1 MQKNKSKKNSKAE
14 PVKEVELIN
23 NSSINRFYIYGV
35 IILFCFILYGN
46 TIPNDYALD
55 DAMVITSNQYTQKGF
70 DGIKNIF
77 LYDSFKGFN
86 ENMLNGVAGGRYR
99 PLSMV
104 TFAVEHAFFG
114 DNPHISHFI
123 NICLYAFTCVLVFII
138 LSEFLKKYPQ
148 RNWYTS
154 ISFIATILFLA
165 HPIHTEV
172 VANIKCRDEIMSLL
186 FSLLTLWFLIKYF
199 NLNKTLFLFL
209 SAFCFSLALLSK
221 EIAIVFI
228 LIIPLTFYFFT
239 DIPIKKIILSILPLV
254 MIAIIF
260 IVTRQMIIGRTS
272 VDTVFAKSLMND
284 SFVYM
289 NPSQKYATI
298 TYTLGMYLKLTFFP
312 HPLTWDY
319 YPYHIPIMEWSN
331 ILVLIS
337 FALMIF
343 FIVVGLKGLKNKNFL
358 SYCILFYL
366 IPLSITS
373 NILFPVGAF
382 MGERFLYASTLGF
395 TMVIAYLM
403 IVKPKPIFKTIFA
416 KPLLFLIPVLALYS
430 FKTINRNKAWK
441 DTFTIVE
448 TDVKT
453 SANSVKSNGEYGQH
467 LYNRAEKLTDPA
479 EKARRYEYMLPYL
492 EKSFKIDPNQPTTNF
507 ILGTLYGRYKNDL
520 EKSIYFLNN
529 AMNLDPANISP
540 YNNLGTAYGITKQYD
555 KAIEVFE
562 KGLKIEPQNKEILN
576 NLSLTYKMLGNHEKS
591 QEYANKASVIPDPKK

>member
-1 MQKNKSKKNSKAE
+1 MQKNKAKKNNPVAPVKEIE
-14 PVKEVELIN
+14 PVKKITLN
-23 NSSINRFYIYGV
+23 PFYIYGI
-35 IILFCFILYGN
+35 IILFAFILYGN

-55 DAMVITSNQYTQKGF
+55 DAMVITNNHYTQKGF
-70 DGIKNIF
+70 EGIKDIF

-99 PLSMV
+99 PLSIA
-104 TFAVEHAFFG
+104 TFAIEHAFFG

-123 NICLYAFTCVLVFII
+123 NICLYAFTCVLIFII
-138 LSEFLKKYPQ
+138 LSELLKKYPEYS
-148 RNWYTS
+148 WYNS
-154 ISFIATILFLA
+154 IPFIASILFLA

-172 VANIKCRDEIMSLL
+172 IANIKCRDEILSLL
-186 FSLLTLWFLIKYF
+186 FSLLTLWLLLKY
-199 NLNKTLFLFL
+199 LNTKKIVVLF
-209 SAFCFSLALLSK
+209 FSFVCYALALLSK
-221 EIAIVFI
+221 EIAVVFM

-239 DIPIKKIILSILPLV
+239 DASLKKIILSVIPLLV
-254 MIAIIF
+254 TAIIF
-260 IVTRQMIIGRTS
+260 ITVRQAIIGRTS
-272 VDTVFAKSLMND
+272 VDTVFAKNLLND
-284 SFVYM
+284 SFAFM
-289 NPSQKYATI
+289 TPGQKYATI
-298 TYTLGMYLKLTFFP
+298 FYTFGMYLKLIFFP

-319 YPYHIPIMEWSN
+319 YPYHIPIMEWSS
-331 ILVLIS
+331 ILVLFS
-337 FALMIF
+337 FVLMLI
-343 FIVVGLKGLKNKNFL
+343 FIVIGLKGLKNKTFI

-366 IPLSITS
+366 VPLSLTS

-395 TMVIAYLM
+395 TLMIAYL
-403 IVKPKPIFKTIFA
+403 IVMKPKPVFKTVFS

-467 LYNRAEKLTDPA
+467 LYNRAEKITDPEA
-479 EKARRYEYMLPYL
+479 KNRAYERLLPYL
-492 EKSFKIDPNQPTTNF
+492 EKSFKMEPGQATVNF

-520 EKSIYFLNN
+520 ERSIYFLNN
-529 AMNLDPANISP
+529 AMHLDPANIAP

-562 KGLKIEPQNKEILN
+562 AGLKIDPQNVEILN
-576 NLSLTYKMLGNHEKS
+576 NLSLTYKMLGNAQKS
-591 QEYANKASVIPDPKK
+591 QEYAQKAAAVPKKK